1 MDGRFTAKEV
11 FEARDRIRDYV
22 YKTPLEQSIYLG
34 RDGREYFFKLECLQT
49 VKSFKIRGAINK
61 MLTLTD
67 EQRKKG
73 VVAISSGNHGASV
86 SYGAKLLGI
95 EKAVVIVPETTPKAK
110 TDKIEFYGGQV
121 LRLGKNYEEA
131 DKLGTENILEH
142 DMTKIDAYY
151 DDVKIYG
158 GQGTVGV
165 EILEQRPDIDTIV
178 VPIGGGGLI
187 TGIAAAAKAI
197 KPDIRIIGV
206 QTEACPAMIKALEDH
221 VFYHEYPVTGDTV
234 CDALVGGV
242 GKLSYEIAGD
252 YVDDIIQVSEPSIR
266 KAVKYMIKDEK
277 IIAEGGSCTTVAA
290 VRDFRERVGGK
301 KVALVISGGNIDG
314 DLMVSLLND

>member
-34 RDGREYFFKLECLQT
+34 RDGREYFFKLESLQT

-121 LRLGKNYEEA
+121 LRLGKNYDEA
-131 DKLGTENILEH
+131 DKLGTEYILEH

-165 EILEQRPDIDTIV
+165 GYWSRD
-178 VPIGGGGLI
+178 PI
-187 TGIAAAAKAI
+187 
-197 KPDIRIIGV
+197 
-206 QTEACPAMIKALEDH
+206 
-221 VFYHEYPVTGDTV
+221 
-234 CDALVGGV
+234 
-242 GKLSYEIAGD
+242 
-252 YVDDIIQVSEPSIR
+252 
-266 KAVKYMIKDEK
+266 
-277 IIAEGGSCTTVAA
+277 
-290 VRDFRERVGGK
+290 
-301 KVALVISGGNIDG
+301 
-314 DLMVSLLND
+314 